1 MVPSLLLLEET
12 EREKGGDMKKKKKR
26 GGREFVI
33 RDIDIV
39 YAYLE
44 MRSKT

>member
-12 EREKGGDMKKKKKR
+12 EREKGGDMKKKKR
-26 GGREFVI
+26 GGRKFVI